1 MKNKVS
7 ALAATH
13 RSSVFGTLAFVLTSL
28 LLLVLVAPA
37 TYAQEDVIPDK
48 SDVVALADTTPP
60 ADVENV
66 KASAGN
72 AQVNLTWNVTTDNAA
87 VKGYRVYYG
96 KESVN
101 CDGCDYQFGPIDAG
115 NKIAFTVGGL
125 TNGVTYY
132 FAVTAY
138 DEAGNESTS
147 YSSEVSATPAH
158 AAADS
163 EAPKLVKAEAP
174 YMNMVRVVFSEP
186 VTLPTT
192 QPENAFS
199 IKNDSTQVALVVQE
213 ALIDAS
219 DVSGKTVVLTTG
231 NQELNVNYIVT
242 ASIQIK
248 DKSGNPI
255 VSGTSDTAVFKG
267 SATTMPFVT
276 QQTTQEAAAA
286 DTVPPELVAV
296 SVPDAQHVVV
306 TFSEVIEAASA
317 SPLNFV
323 ITEEQNIE
331 NSLDIMSAELS
342 EDGKTITIATAPQKQ
357 MNYNLIAL
365 DVKDVA
371 GNLINVDNNATTF
384 FGWFDTSA
392 PATQE
397 TQVVTPTQQTQETQE
412 TQVVSDTV
420 APEDATLFTAA
431 AMGKLMAK
439 LTWVAS
445 LNSAGDLANYVLYKS
460 TDGTTYGPGVLVDA
474 AASNLEV
481 LDLVPGVKY
490 FFKLTTRDSAGNE
503 SVGVV
508 ASLTLPGTG
517 PELLFLGLG
526 SMGLG
531 KLLQRRKKM
540 RK

>member
-1 MKNKVS
+1 MKNKAS
-7 ALAATH
+7 ARTATR
-13 RSSVFGTLAFVLTSL
+13 RSTAFGTLAFAMMSVLL
-28 LLLVLVAPA
+28 MVIVAPA
-37 TYAQEDVIPDK
+37 TYAQDDVIPEK
-48 SDVVALADTTPP
+48 SSIVALADTTPP

-72 AQVNLTWNVTTDNAA
+72 AQVSLNWNVTTDNAA

-96 KESVN
+96 TKSVN
-101 CDGCDYQFGPIDAG
+101 CDGCDYEFGPIEAG

-125 TNGVTYY
+125 TNGTTYF

-138 DEAGNESTS
+138 DEAGNESAS

-163 EAPKLVKAEAP
+163 EAPKLTKAEAP
-174 YMNMVRVVFSEP
+174 YMNMVRVTFSEP
-186 VTLPTT
+186 VTLPST

-199 IKNDSTQVALVVQE
+199 IKNDSTQVALPVQE
-213 ALIDAS
+213 AMLDAT
-219 DVSGKTVVLTTG
+219 DVSGKTVLLTTDS
-231 NQELNVNYIVT
+231 QELNVNYIVT

-248 DKSGNPI
+248 DKAGNPI

-267 SATTMPFVT
+267 SATTMPVMTEQST
-276 QQTTQEAAAA
+276 QQASAT
-286 DTVPPELVAV
+286 DSIPPELVAV
-296 SVPDAQHVVV
+296 SVPDATHVVV
-306 TFSEVIEAASA
+306 TFSEAIEAASA

-323 ITEEQNIE
+323 VTEEQNIE
-331 NSLDIMSAELS
+331 NSLEISNAELS
-342 EDGKTITIATAPQKQ
+342 ADGKTITIKTAPQKQ

-365 DVKDVA
+365 DVKDTA

-384 FGWFDTSA
+384 FGWFDSSA

-397 TQVVTPTQQTQETQE
+397 TQVVGTQESQQTQETQ
-412 TQVVSDTV
+412 VGADTV
-420 APEDATLFTAA
+420 APEDATKFNAVAA
-431 AMGKLMAK
+431 GKLMAK
-439 LTWVAS
+439 LSWIAS
-445 LNSAGDLANYVLYKS
+445 LNSANDLANYVLYKS

-490 FFKLTTRDSAGNE
+490 FFKLTARDSSGNE
-503 SVGVV
+503 STGAV

-526 SMGLG
+526 SMGLS
-531 KLLQRRKKM
+531 KLMQRRKKM

>member
-7 ALAATH
+7 TTAATH
-13 RSSVFGTLAFVLTSL
+13 HSTVFGTIAFAMMSL

-37 TYAQEDVIPDK
+37 TYALDDVIPEK
-48 SDVVALADTTPP
+48 STLTALADTAPP

-72 AQVNLTWNVTTDNAA
+72 AQVSLNWNVATDNAA

-96 KESVN
+96 TKSVN
-101 CDGCDYQFGPIDAG
+101 CDGCDYEFGPIEAG

-125 TNGVTYY
+125 TNGTTYY

-138 DEAGNESTS
+138 DEAGNESAS

-163 EAPKLVKAEAP
+163 EAPKLTKAEAP
-174 YMNMVRVVFSEP
+174 YMNMVRVTFSEP
-186 VTLPTT
+186 VTLPST

-199 IKNDSTQVALVVQE
+199 IKNDSTQIALVVQE
-213 ALIDAS
+213 AMADAS
-219 DVSGKTVVLTTG
+219 DVSGKTVLLTTG
-231 NQELNVNYIVT
+231 SQELNVNYIVT

-248 DKSGNPI
+248 DKAGNPI

-267 SATTMPFVT
+267 SATTMPVMT
-276 QQTTQEAAAA
+276 EQTTQQAAAT
-286 DTVPPELVAV
+286 DSVPPELIAV
-296 SVPDAQHVVV
+296 SVPDATHVVV
-306 TFSEVIEAASA
+306 TFSEAIDAVSASA
-317 SPLNFV
+317 LNFV
-323 ITEEQNIE
+323 ITEEQDFEKTLEITA
-331 NSLDIMSAELS
+331 AELS
-342 EDGKTITIATAPQKQ
+342 ADGKSITITTAPQKQ

-392 PATQE
+392 PTTQE
-397 TQVVTPTQQTQETQE
+397 TQVVGTQETQE
-412 TQVVSDTV
+412 TQQGADMV
-420 APEDATLFTAA
+420 APEDATQFNAVA
-431 AMGKLMAK
+431 VGKLMAK
-439 LTWVAS
+439 LSWIAS
-445 LNSAGDLANYVLYKS
+445 LNTAGDLANYVLYKS

-474 AASNLEV
+474 ASSSLEV

-490 FFKLTTRDSAGNE
+490 FFKLSTRDSAGNE
-503 SVGVV
+503 SPGVV

-531 KLLQRRKKM
+531 KLMQRRKKM

>member
-1 MKNKVS
+1 MKNKAS
-7 ALAATH
+7 ARTATH
-13 RSSVFGTLAFVLTSL
+13 RSTAFGTLAFAMMSVLL
-28 LLLVLVAPA
+28 MVIVAPA
-37 TYAQEDVIPDK
+37 TFAQDDVIPEK
-48 SDVVALADTTPP
+48 SSIVALADTTPP

-72 AQVNLTWNVTTDNAA
+72 AQVSLNWNVATDNAA

-96 KESVN
+96 TKSVN
-101 CDGCDYQFGPIDAG
+101 CDGCDYEFGPIEAG

-125 TNGVTYY
+125 TNGTTYY

-138 DEAGNESTS
+138 DEAGNESAS

-163 EAPKLVKAEAP
+163 EAPKLTKAEAP
-174 YMNMVRVVFSEP
+174 YMNMVRVTFSEP
-186 VTLPTT
+186 VTLPST

-199 IKNDSTQVALVVQE
+199 IKNDSTQVALPVQE
-213 ALIDAS
+213 AMLDAT
-219 DVSGKTVVLTTG
+219 DVSGKTVLLTTDS
-231 NQELNVNYIVT
+231 QELNVNYIVT

-248 DKSGNPI
+248 DKAGNPI

-267 SATTMPFVT
+267 SATTMPVMTEQST
-276 QQTTQEAAAA
+276 QQASAT
-286 DTVPPELVAV
+286 DSIPPELIAV
-296 SVPDAQHVVV
+296 SVPDATHVVV
-306 TFSEVIEAASA
+306 TFSEAIEAASA

-331 NSLDIMSAELS
+331 NSLEISKAELS
-342 EDGKTITIATAPQKQ
+342 ADGKTITITTAPQKQ

-365 DVKDVA
+365 DVKDTA

-384 FGWFDTSA
+384 FGWFDSSA

-397 TQVVTPTQQTQETQE
+397 TQVVGTQESQQTQQTQ
-412 TQVVSDTV
+412 VGADTV
-420 APEDATLFTAA
+420 APEDATKFNAVA
-431 AMGKLMAK
+431 VGKLMAK
-439 LTWVAS
+439 LSWVAS
-445 LNSAGDLANYVLYKS
+445 LNSANDLANYVLYKS

-490 FFKLTTRDSAGNE
+490 FFKLTARDSSGNE
-503 SVGVV
+503 STGAV

-526 SMGLG
+526 SMGLS
-531 KLLQRRKKM
+531 KLMQRRKKM

>member
-7 ALAATH
+7 TTAATQH
-13 RSSVFGTLAFVLTSL
+13 STVFGTIAFAMMSL

-37 TYAQEDVIPDK
+37 TYAQDDVIPEK
-48 SDVVALADTTPP
+48 SSIVALADTTPP

-72 AQVNLTWNVTTDNAA
+72 AQVSLNWNVATDNAA

-96 KESVN
+96 TKSVN
-101 CDGCDYQFGPIDAG
+101 CDGCDYEFGPIEAG

-125 TNGVTYY
+125 ANGTTYY

-138 DEAGNESTS
+138 DEAGNESGS

-163 EAPKLVKAEAP
+163 EAPKLTKAEGP
-174 YMNMVRVVFSEP
+174 YMNMVRVTFSEP
-186 VTLPTT
+186 VTLPST

-199 IKNDSTQVALVVQE
+199 IKNDSTQIALPVQE
-213 ALIDAS
+213 AMVDAS
-219 DVSGKTVVLTTG
+219 DVSGKTVLLTTG
-231 NQELNVNYIVT
+231 SQELNVNYIVT

-248 DKSGNPI
+248 DKAGNPI

-267 SATTMPFVT
+267 SATTMPVMT
-276 QQTTQEAAAA
+276 QQPTQQA
-286 DTVPPELVAV
+286 DATDSVPPELIAV
-296 SVPDAQHVVV
+296 SVPDATHVVV
-306 TFSEVIEAASA
+306 TFSEAIDAVSASA
-317 SPLNFV
+317 LNFV
-323 ITEEQNIE
+323 ITEEQDIE
-331 NSLDIMSAELS
+331 NSLDITGAELS
-342 EDGKTITIATAPQKQ
+342 ADGKSITITTAAQKQ

-365 DVKDVA
+365 DVKDKA

-384 FGWFDTSA
+384 FGWFDTNA
-392 PATQE
+392 PVVTQE
-397 TQVVTPTQQTQETQE
+397 TQVVTTQETQQTQ
-412 TQVVSDTV
+412 VGVDMV
-420 APEDATLFTAA
+420 APEDATNFNAVA
-431 AMGKLMAK
+431 VGKLMAK
-439 LTWVAS
+439 LSWMAS
-445 LNSAGDLANYVLYKS
+445 LNTAGDLANYVLYKS

-474 AASNLEV
+474 ASSSLEV

-490 FFKLTTRDSAGNE
+490 FFKLSTRDSAGNE
-503 SVGVV
+503 STGVV

-531 KLLQRRKKM
+531 KLMQRRKKM